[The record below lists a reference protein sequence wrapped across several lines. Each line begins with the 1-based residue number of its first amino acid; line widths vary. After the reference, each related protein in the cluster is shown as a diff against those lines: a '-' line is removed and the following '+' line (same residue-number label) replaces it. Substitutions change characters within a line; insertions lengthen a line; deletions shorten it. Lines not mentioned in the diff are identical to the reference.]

1 MIATCDKCGRQGHRS
16 MRRMAPEGW
25 LYLCAFDSEKTD
37 PNEADDFVIML
48 ACSEA
53 CASGQWQQGPG
64 PRIDEAIAARR
75 LELERKRA
83 GDEGHFSVWEKL
95 PEERKAE
102 LDAVLLRKL
111 AIQSAQDASGEVA
124 RLCEFL
130 HGRLKAKGG
139 DPTPQQAAIL
149 KMIESLAVAM
159 RSAAHAVEAFLW
171 PTFAQPRPSSGS
183 TV

>member
-25 LYLCAFDSEKTD
+25 LYLCAFDSDAE
-37 PNEADDFVIML
+37 PGEADDFVIML

-64 PRIDEAIAARR
+64 PRLDEVIAGRR
-75 LELERKRA
+75 LELERKQA
-83 GDEGHFSVWEKL
+83 GDEGHFSNWEKL

-130 HGRLKAKGG
+130 RGRLKAQGG
-139 DPTPQQAAIL
+139 KASPQQAATL
-149 KMIESLAVAM
+149 QSIEEMALAMSYVVIAT
-159 RSAAHAVEAFLW
+159 EAFLW
-171 PTFAQPRPSSGS
+171 PTFVQPRRSSGS